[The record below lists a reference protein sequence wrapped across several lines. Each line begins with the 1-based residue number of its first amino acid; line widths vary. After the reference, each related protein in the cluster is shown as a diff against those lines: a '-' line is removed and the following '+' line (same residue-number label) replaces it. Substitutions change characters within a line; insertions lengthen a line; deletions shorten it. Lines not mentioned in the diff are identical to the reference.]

1 MAVKIKPPA
10 MANDDS
16 AWSVIWTN
24 WSVVGVM
31 GVRLKLES
39 PSAPRQPV
47 ASLSRVDADPSLPGA
62 VHARRT
68 DRRSRWTRAAR
79 AAATAAHRLQQSLSP
94 ARPDRLVHRQCRR

>member
-24 WSVVGVM
+24 WSVVGVI
-31 GVRLKLES
+31 G
-39 PSAPRQPV
+39 SAAETRIAFRAPP
-47 ASLSRVDADPSLPGA
+47 ASGIFRARRRRPIPPGA
-62 VHARRT
+62 AHARRT

-79 AAATAAHRLQQSLSP
+79 AAAAAAHRLQQSLSP
-94 ARPDRLVHRQCRR
+94 ARPDRLVHRQR